1 MPVEGGIGDYRGLP
15 LTNPATAP
23 FGHHR
28 QKRGLPPRHRQ
39 LQLPSAPIAK
49 CNTHPPRWLPYTTC
63 FGNSTSVSRFV
74 PDSTP
79 PAPQFNTNPHPL
91 TDPSRR
97 PSQRPPLPD
106 PDPNPIPPPP
116 NPATPQILKIPAF
129 HHGVRRIHRAV
140 EDLRHGR
147 NPNEPLYPG
156 EATGRWSAVDAGEEG
171 GLIWR

>member
-1 MPVEGGIGDYRGLP
+1 MPVEGGIGVYRGLP

-79 PAPQFNTNPHPL
+79 PALQFNTNP
-91 TDPSRR
+91 T
-97 PSQRPPLPD
+97 PSQTHLVAQVSAPPPD
-106 PDPNPIPPPP
+106 PDPNSIPPPP
-116 NPATPQILKIPAF
+116 NPPRHHRSSKSPPSTTACDASTEPSRTSDTDGIPTSRCTPA
-129 HHGVRRIHRAV
+129 RRQV
-140 EDLRHGR
+140 GGLLWMHGR
-147 NPNEPLYPG
+147 RE
-156 EATGRWSAVDAGEEG
+156 D
-171 GLIWR
+171 

>member
-1 MPVEGGIGDYRGLP
+1 MPVEGGIGVYRGLP

-116 NPATPQILKIPAF
+116 NPPRHHRSSKSPPSTTACDASTEPSRTSDTDGIPTSRCTPA
-129 HHGVRRIHRAV
+129 RRQV
-140 EDLRHGR
+140 
-147 NPNEPLYPG
+147 
-156 EATGRWSAVDAGEEG
+156 G
-171 GLIWR
+171 GLLWMQGRRED